1 MKAPRKAMPEG
12 IHTLTRHLVV
22 HGADKAIAFY
32 KRAFGAVERFRFN
45 HPGDKR
51 IGHAHLQIGDSAL
64 FLADDFPEYGG
75 SCRTP
80 AELGGTP
87 VSIHLYVE
95 DVDATFAQAVAAGAT
110 AVMPPQDMFW
120 GDRYGRL
127 TDPFGHSWSIAT
139 HKRTPSEA
147 EMRAG
152 AEAAFGRMAK
162 QKAEA

>member
-1 MKAPRKAMPEG
+1 MKTASKGIPEG
-12 IHTLTRHLVV
+12 MHSLTAHLVV
-22 HGADKAIAFY
+22 NGADKAIAFY
-32 KRAFGAVERFRFN
+32 KRAFGASEKFRLN

-51 IGHAHLQIGDSAL
+51 IVHAHLQIGDSAL
-64 FLADDFPEYGG
+64 FLMEDFPEHGG
-75 SCRTP
+75 TWRTT
-80 AELGGTP
+80 AQLGGTP

-95 DVDATFAQAVAAGAT
+95 DVDATFAQAAAAGAT

-120 GDRYGRL
+120 GDRYGQL
-127 TDPFGHSWSIAT
+127 TDPFGHRWSIAT

-152 AEAAFGRMAK
+152 AEAAFDRMSK

>member
-1 MKAPRKAMPEG
+1 MKAARKAMPEG
-12 IHTLTRHLVV
+12 IHSLTPHLVV
-22 HGADKAIAFY
+22 HGADKVIAFY
-32 KRAFGAVERFRFN
+32 KRAFGAVEKFRFN

-110 AVMPPQDMFW
+110 LLRPVQDQFY
-120 GDRYGRL
+120 GDRSG
-127 TDPFGHSWSIAT
+127 TFADPFGHVWTIAT
-139 HKRTPSEA
+139 HKEDLSPEEIGR
-147 EMRAG
+147 R
-152 AEAAFGRMAK
+152 AEAYMK
-162 QKAEA
+162 QQGGA